1 MTPSNEMTS
10 NSAEA
15 TEAGQEIKT
24 MDMICT
30 VCPTGCQMTVKVVN
44 GEVTEVTGNGC
55 KRGIPHAM
63 AEAVNPVRTLTT
75 TVRLCGA
82 DRPLLPVRT
91 NKPVPRA
98 LLREMVQLL
107 NGITVSA
114 PVEEGSIVVADI
126 LGTGADI
133 VATRPV
139 CRV

>member
-1 MTPSNEMTS
+1 
-10 NSAEA
+10 
-15 TEAGQEIKT
+15 
-24 MDMICT
+24 
-30 VCPTGCQMTVKVVN
+30 MTVKVVN